1 MKKHILLLLT
11 TLFAMNVVA
20 QEIEKNG
27 PLIHFNDK
35 IYNYDTISRG
45 SSGECFFEFENIG
58 DEPLIITSAFS
69 SCGCTVPSWPKEPI
83 LPNKK
88 GEIKI
93 KYNTEKFGRFSKVIV
108 VKSNSTVNEKTILR
122 INGVVKKE

>member
-1 MKKHILLLLT
+1 MKRFILLT
-11 TLFAMNVVA
+11 TAVILSVA
-20 QEIEKNG
+20 IKAQKVEQNG
-27 PLIHFNDK
+27 AVIAFSNTT
-35 IYNYDTISRG
+35 YSYDTISKG
-45 SSGECFFEFENIG
+45 SNGECVFEFTNLG

-93 KYNTEKFGRFSKVIV
+93 KYNTEKTGSFSKVIV
-108 VKSNSTVNEKTILR
+108 VKSNSSEHKNVILR
-122 INGVVKKE
+122 INGMVKP

>member
-1 MKKHILLLLT
+1 MKKNTLLLLT
-11 TLFAMNVVA
+11 TIFVINAIA
-20 QEIEKNG
+20 QKTESNG

-35 IYNYDTISRG
+35 IYNYDTISKG

-69 SCGCTVPSWPKEPI
+69 SCGCTVPSWPQEPI

-93 KYNTEKFGRFSKVIV
+93 KYNTEKAGSFSKVIV
-108 VKSNSTVNEKTILR
+108 VKSNSVDNANTILR
-122 INGVVKKE
+122 INGVVKKK

>member
-1 MKKHILLLLT
+1 MKRFILLT
-11 TLFAMNVVA
+11 TAVILSVA
-20 QEIEKNG
+20 IKAQKVEQNG
-27 PLIHFNDK
+27 AVIAFSNTT
-35 IYNYDTISRG
+35 YNYDTISKG
-45 SSGECFFEFENIG
+45 SNGECVFEFTNLG

-93 KYNTEKFGRFSKVIV
+93 KYNTEKTGSFSKVIV
-108 VKSNSTVNEKTILR
+108 VKSNSSEHKNVILR
-122 INGVVKKE
+122 INGMVKP

>member
-1 MKKHILLLLT
+1 MKRLVLLT
-11 TLFAMNVVA
+11 TVMILSIAVKA
-20 QEIEKNG
+20 QKVGHNG
-27 PLIHFNDK
+27 AVIAFSNT
-35 IYNYDTISRG
+35 IYSYDTISKG
-45 SSGECFFEFENIG
+45 SNGDCVFEFTNIG

-93 KYNTEKFGRFSKVIV
+93 KYNTEKIGSFSKVIV
-108 VKSNSTVNEKTILR
+108 VKSNSTDNEKTILR
-122 INGVVKKE
+122 INGVVMKE